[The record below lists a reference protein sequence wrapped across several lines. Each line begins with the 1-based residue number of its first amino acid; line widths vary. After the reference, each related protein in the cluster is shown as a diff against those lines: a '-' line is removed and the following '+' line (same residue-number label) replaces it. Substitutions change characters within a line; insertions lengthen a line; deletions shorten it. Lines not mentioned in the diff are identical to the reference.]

1 MNTDFNRFI
10 ARSTK
15 AARLPRLLSALAL
28 ATLAG
33 SAIAD
38 VQLPAILS
46 NGMVLQ
52 QQTSARLWGW
62 ANPNESIRVTPNWP
76 DAKPVDGKADGR
88 GHWEIKVQTPPAGGP
103 YSITIA
109 GENQLTI
116 SDILVGEVW
125 VCSGQSNMEWPLRSS
140 FEPNADIASA
150 SNPSL
155 RLYTVPKLKANA
167 HRNSPRA
174 RFRSIIVSN

>member
-1 MNTDFNRFI
+1 MIRYTARVPPWSPLVNTNPSRLN
-10 ARSTK
+10 ARPAY
-15 AARLPRLLSALAL
+15 AARRMLAL
-28 ATLAG
+28 AAVTALTGAVN
-33 SAIAD
+33 AD

-62 ANPNESIRVTPNWP
+62 ANPNESVRVTPSWP
-76 DAKPVDGKADGR
+76 DAKPVEGKADGR

-116 SDILVGEVW
+116 SDVLVGEVW
-125 VCSGQSNMEWPLRSS
+125 VCSGQSNM
-140 FEPNADIASA
+140 
-150 SNPSL
+150 
-155 RLYTVPKLKANA
+155 
-167 HRNSPRA
+167 
-174 RFRSIIVSN
+174 